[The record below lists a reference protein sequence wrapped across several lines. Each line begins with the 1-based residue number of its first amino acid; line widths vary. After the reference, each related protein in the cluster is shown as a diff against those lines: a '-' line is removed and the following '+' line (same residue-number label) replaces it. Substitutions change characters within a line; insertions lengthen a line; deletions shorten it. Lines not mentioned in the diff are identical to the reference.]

1 VQWQPLTI
9 ALGAAVPEEV
19 DAAGCGQAWRAA
31 VAAAEQAAGRIGEVF
46 PEQARYCVTLGHRLR
61 YQLRLNAREAM
72 HLIELRTSPQGHPSY
87 RRVCLEMHRQIREVA
102 GHPLVAAAM
111 RFVGSDDVHLGRY
124 AAEAARG
131 TGAD

>member
-1 VQWQPLTI
+1 
-9 ALGAAVPEEV
+9 VPEEV
-19 DAAGCGQAWRAA
+19 DAAGCGHAWRAA
-31 VAAAEQAAGRIGEVF
+31 VAAAEQAAGRIGERF

-102 GHPLVAAAM
+102 GHTLVAAAM

-124 AAEAARG
+124 AAEAARS
-131 TGAD
+131 TGGA